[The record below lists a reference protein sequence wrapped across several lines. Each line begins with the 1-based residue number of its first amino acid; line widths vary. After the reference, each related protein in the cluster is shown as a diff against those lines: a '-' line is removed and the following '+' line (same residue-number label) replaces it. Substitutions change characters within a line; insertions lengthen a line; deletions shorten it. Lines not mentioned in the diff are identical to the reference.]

1 VDGMGILSTIFELC
15 AQFPWGIFLIVFLF
29 MKLIKKGH
37 RAFGAAAD
45 ITTFVL
51 LFSIPQLAKNYFD
64 VDLGVLTWIVA
75 VVLLMLTT
83 TLEWRMKEELKF
95 LGVLKRT
102 WRIVF
107 LLYSFIYIVLWVMH
121 LFMP

>member
-1 VDGMGILSTIFELC
+1 MDGMSILATIFTLC
-15 AQFPWGIFLIVFLF
+15 VQFPWVIFILVMLV

-45 ITTFVL
+45 ITTFLL
-51 LFSIPQLAKNYFD
+51 LFSIPQLTKQFFD

-75 VVLLMLTT
+75 IVLLMVMTT
-83 TLEWRMKEELKF
+83 IEWRMKEELKI
-95 LGVLKRT
+95 LGVVKRT

-107 LLYSFIYIVLWVMH
+107 LLYSLIYIVLWVVQ
-121 LFMP
+121 LFKP